1 MGWFTREKQNRF
13 ICITKPLFPVYLIS
27 AMTRINPHHR
37 CSQRN
42 TYLFYMLILY
52 QDTFFLK
59 ESLHQILQLFKN
71 GLSSTT
77 LPTLPLFSLLA
88 WRALFLERITPA
100 LGSVPISWLDFIK
113 YSRALWKGSR
123 GSASGCGSQN
133 LSCMRIQNSN
143 FSLICCKPGGALD
156 LPELRGCTAL
166 VYIYMGAK
174 LI

>member
-13 ICITKPLFPVYLIS
+13 ICITKPLFPAYLIS

-42 TYLFYMLILY
+42 TYLFYLY
-52 QDTFFLK
+52 VDFISGHLFFK

-71 GLSSTT
+71 GLSS
-77 LPTLPLFSLLA
+77 LLCIHFPVLSPCMT
-88 WRALFLERITPA
+88 RSFLERITPA
-100 LGSVPISWLDFIK
+100 LGAVPISWLDFIK

-143 FSLICCKPGGALD
+143 FSLICCKPGGCVGSAWT
-156 LPELRGCTAL
+156 ERMYGSC
-166 VYIYMGAK
+166 VYIYIYGS
-174 LI
+174 